1 MVVVKRLLLVVALLS
16 SAAAVALPAPAGA
29 AAPCRNKVFNDWYQD
44 GKIASTFPVACY
56 RDALKHIPLDAD
68 IYSSLKDDIRA
79 ALRAAIRRSHGLSA
93 PRIVG
98 KGFDTLTGSGG
109 VKGKVVPISKRS
121 PHDPSPV
128 AVAPV
133 ATVADSSGGVPL
145 PILVLGGI
153 AIALVAAG
161 AIGLGV
167 RHARNRPP
175 STP

>member
-1 MVVVKRLLLVVALLS
+1 MVVVMRLLLVFVALA
-16 SAAAVALPAPAGA
+16 SATVVALPATAGA
-29 AAPCRNKVFNDWYQD
+29 ATPCRNKVFNDWYQD
-44 GKIASTFPVACY
+44 GKIASTYPLGCY

-93 PRIVG
+93 PRVVG
-98 KGFDTLTGSGG
+98 KGFDSLTRGSGG
-109 VKGKVVPISKRS
+109 KVVSVSKRS
-121 PHDPSPV
+121 PHDPAPV

-133 ATVADSSGGVPL
+133 ADTSSGGIPV

-167 RHARNRPP
+167 RHVRNRPP

>member
-1 MVVVKRLLLVVALLS
+1 M
-16 SAAAVALPAPAGA
+16 
-29 AAPCRNKVFNDWYQD
+29 
-44 GKIASTFPVACY
+44 ACY

-93 PRIVG
+93 PRLVG
-98 KGFDTLTGSGG
+98 KGFDSATGAGG
-109 VKGKVVPISKRS
+109 VKGQVVPISKNS
-121 PHDPSPV
+121 PHDP
-128 AVAPV
+128 APV
-133 ATVADSSGGVPL
+133 AAAPVADTSGGGIPL

-167 RHARNRPP
+167 RHTRGRGP